1 MLPMIVFAPS
11 GIVPEKVQSVNAML
25 FDVKSSKPT
34 LPTIPPILL
43 FWYEESE
50 IVPDDSAL
58 DMVA

>member
-34 LPTIPPILL
+34 LPTIPPILFL
-43 FWYEESE
+43 DEESE